1 MGEFIWIF
9 VSESESG
16 WLLRN
21 TKVQI
26 DDLLNYSANIN
37 ISSGIIICDTI
48 ILGTAKGK
56 TERTKYHI

>member
-9 VSESESG
+9 VSESEFG
-16 WLLRN
+16 WLPRN

-26 DDLLNYSANIN
+26 GDLLNYSDNIN
-37 ISSGIIICDTI
+37 ISSGMIICDTI
-48 ILGTAKGK
+48 ILDTAKGE